1 MITSWR
7 IFTFL
12 LRLLALA
19 ATLVATIVMVTSH
32 DSTNVLNLTFK
43 AKFSNSP
50 AFKYFVVVEAIACAY
65 NLVIMFLASK
75 GSLWRLVIILDVVVA
90 VLLASSVSSALAI
103 AYVGKKGN
111 THAGWLPICGQV
123 PKFCKHVTA
132 ALVAGF
138 IAAILYFLL
147 VIYTLYTV
155 LHPLFVVSK
164 S

>member
-1 MITSWR
+1 MNTSRR

-164 S
+164 F

>member
-1 MITSWR
+1 MITTRR

-12 LRLLALA
+12 LRLIALA

-32 DSTNVLNLTFK
+32 DSANVFNLTFK
-43 AKFSNSP
+43 AKYSNSP
-50 AFKYFVVVEAIACAY
+50 AFKYFVIVEAIACAY
-65 NLVIMFLASK
+65 NLVSMLLASK

-90 VLLASSVSSALAI
+90 VLLTSSVSSAFAI
-103 AYVGKKGN
+103 ASVGKKGN

-123 PKFCKHVTA
+123 PKFCEHVTA

-138 IAAILYFLL
+138 IAAILYSLL

-155 LHPLFVVSK
+155 LNPLFVVK
-164 S
+164 P

>member
-1 MITSWR
+1 MITGRR

-12 LRLLALA
+12 LRLLTFA

-43 AKFSNSP
+43 AKFSNAP

-65 NLVIMFLASK
+65 SLVIMFLSSK

-103 AYVGKKGN
+103 ASVGKKGN
-111 THAGWLPICGQV
+111 MHAGWLPICGQV
-123 PKFCKHVTA
+123 PKFCNHVTA

-138 IAAILYFLL
+138 VAAILYFLL

-155 LHPLFVVSK
+155 LHPLFVVK